1 LHDKERDRATRH
13 QKIFITQP
21 ESIDSEK
28 LWKDIEEFERLSGRM
43 DDAGIVKK
51 IKEMIPIYT
60 PDKKWGL

>member
-1 LHDKERDRATRH
+1 
-13 QKIFITQP
+13 
-21 ESIDSEK
+21 
-28 LWKDIEEFERLSGRM
+28 LWKDIEEFEQLSGRM